1 MIDYQITAEEARNL
15 RKNCINTELEKVFKL
30 IRLAATN
37 PNGNDY
43 IVLNDGIWADDG
55 TVVDFC
61 INELRKL
68 GFDVKQTISDYVDN
82 SVKVSW

>member
-15 RKNCINTELEKVFKL
+15 RNNTELEKVFKL
-30 IRLAATN
+30 IRIAAAN
-37 PNGNDY
+37 PNGNYY
-43 IVLNDGIWADDG
+43 IVLNDGIWADDENA
-55 TVVDFC
+55 VDFC

-68 GFDVKQTISDYVDN
+68 GFDVKQTISDYVAN